1 MIEIIALFLI
11 VVFYVIP
18 LNLPVYALCVKFA
31 DYLLETYPNPPFK
44 FLLYISS
51 DYLPP
56 TIYLVS
62 FVLLFLLLYFL
73 LSNVVRKSLFVF
85 KNIDISQWSLIKYSK
100 GQRTI
105 NLSARVLIILSLAAQ
120 IFFKVIDIK
129 IIVMGVLCL
138 LFIFK
143 ELKPKK
149 IKKDLKSEIKTEEK
163 KEKKELAEEVGEDY
177 IDFNWSYTMDA
188 LNIKKPIDFKVS
200 FKKGD
205 NDVVQD
211 EETQLE
217 IEKNIKDFGEQIK
230 ELCDSNGLDNYHK
243 TSAVYSLISKF
254 KYKILVDNKTFTLQ
268 KPSETLEKQEGD
280 NYSLG
285 VCAAAILRAMDME
298 VIELKI
304 PLKDGQTNLALAVEG
319 ADELVGNYYTN
330 ENKQYFY
337 CELKEDNSFRVGEV
351 PSIDK

>member
-1 MIEIIALFLI
+1 MIEIIALFLVI
-11 VVFYVIP
+11 VFYVIP
-18 LNLPVYALCVKFA
+18 LNLLVYVLCVKFA
-31 DYLLETYPNPPFK
+31 DYLLKTFPNPPFK

-62 FVLLFLLLYFL
+62 FVILFLLLYFL

-100 GQRTI
+100 GQSSI
-105 NLSARVLIILSLAAQ
+105 NLAARVLICLSLVVQ

-129 IIVMGVLCL
+129 IMVLGVLCL

-149 IKKDLKSEIKTEEK
+149 VIKDLKSDIKQEENN
-163 KEKKELAEEVGEDY
+163 EKKELAEEVGEDY
-177 IDFNWSYTMDA
+177 IDFNWSYTIDA
-188 LNIKKPIDFKVS
+188 LNIKKPIDFKIS

-205 NDVVQD
+205 NHLVQD

-230 ELCDSNGLDNYHK
+230 GLCDLNGLDNFQK
-243 TSAVYSLISKF
+243 ISVVYSLISKF
-254 KYKILVDNKTFTLQ
+254 KYKTDVDDKTFTLQ

-285 VCAAAILRAMDME
+285 VCTAAIIRAMGIE

-330 ENKQYFY
+330 DNKQYFY
-337 CELKEDNSFRVGEV
+337 CELKEDNSFRIGEV

>member
-1 MIEIIALFLI
+1 MIEIIALFLVI
-11 VVFYVIP
+11 VFYVIP
-18 LNLPVYALCVKFA
+18 LNLPVYWLCIKFA
-31 DYLLETYPNPPFK
+31 DYLLETFPNSPFK

-56 TIYLVS
+56 SIYFVS

-85 KNIDISQWSLIKYSK
+85 KNIDISKWSLIKYSK
-100 GQRTI
+100 GQSSI
-105 NLSARVLIILSLAAQ
+105 NLAARVLIILSLIVQ

-129 IIVMGVLCL
+129 IIVFGMLCL
-138 LFIFK
+138 IFIFK
-143 ELKPKK
+143 ELKNKK
-149 IKKDLKSEIKTEEK
+149 IRKDLESEIKSDK
-163 KEKKELAEEVGEDY
+163 KAIDKELAKDSGKAY
-177 IDFNWSYTMDA
+177 IEFNWSYTMDA

-200 FKKGD
+200 LNKGD
-205 NDVVQD
+205 KHLVQD
-211 EETQLE
+211 EENQLE
-217 IEKNIKDFGEQIK
+217 VEKNIKDFGEQIK
-230 ELCDSNGLDNYHK
+230 ELCDSNGLDNFHK
-243 TSAVYSLISKF
+243 ISVVYSLLSKF
-254 KYKILVDNKTFTLQ
+254 KYKKEVDNKIFTLQ

-285 VCAAAILRAMDME
+285 VCVAAILRAMDME

-330 ENKQYFY
+330 DNKQYFY
-337 CELKEDNSFRVGEV
+337 CELKEDNSFRIGEV
-351 PSIDK
+351 PSTDK

>member
-11 VVFYVIP
+11 IVFYVIP
-18 LNLPVYALCVKFA
+18 LNLPVYGLCVNFA
-31 DYLLETYPNPPFK
+31 DYLLKTFPNPPFK

-56 TIYLVS
+56 TIYFIS
-62 FVLLFLLLYFL
+62 FVVLFLLLYFL

-85 KNIDISQWSLIKYSK
+85 KNIDISKWSLIKYSK
-100 GQRTI
+100 GQRSI
-105 NLSARVLIILSLAAQ
+105 NLSARILIILSLVLQ
-120 IFFKVIDIK
+120 VFFKVIDIK
-129 IIVMGVLCL
+129 IIVLGILCL
-138 LFIFK
+138 IFIFK

-149 IKKDLKSEIKTEEK
+149 IVKDLKSEIKPEENN
-163 KEKKELAEEVGEDY
+163 EKKELAEEIEAGY

-205 NDVVQD
+205 NNIVQD
-211 EETQLE
+211 EETKLE

-230 ELCDSNGLDNYHK
+230 ELCDSNGLDNFHK
-243 TSAVYSLISKF
+243 ISVVYSLISKF
-254 KYKILVDNKTFTLQ
+254 KYKNEVYNKTFVLQ
-268 KPSETLEKQEGD
+268 KPCETLEKQEGD

-285 VCAAAILRAMDME
+285 VCTAAILRAMDME

-319 ADELVGNYYTN
+319 ADELVGSYYTN
-330 ENKQYFY
+330 DSKQYFY
-337 CELKEDNSFRVGEV
+337 CELKEDNSFRIGEV
-351 PSIDK
+351 PSTDK

>member
-18 LNLPVYALCVKFA
+18 LNLPVYWLCIKFA
-31 DYLLETYPNPPFK
+31 DFLLETFPNPPFK

-56 TIYLVS
+56 TIY
-62 FVLLFLLLYFL
+62 FVGFVILFLLLYYL
-73 LSNVVRKSLFVF
+73 LSNVIRKSLFVF
-85 KNIDISQWSLIKYSK
+85 KNIDISKWSLIKYSK
-100 GQRTI
+100 GQRSI
-105 NLSARVLIILSLAAQ
+105 NLAARVLIVLSLVLQ

-129 IIVMGVLCL
+129 IIVLSVLCL

-163 KEKKELAEEVGEDY
+163 NEKKELAEEVGEDY

-188 LNIKKPIDFKVS
+188 LNIKKPIDFKAS

-205 NDVVQD
+205 KHIVQD

-230 ELCDSNGLDNYHK
+230 DLCNLNGLDNYHK
-243 TSAVYSLISKF
+243 ISAVYSLISKF
-254 KYKILVDNKTFTLQ
+254 KYKTEVYNKTINLQ
-268 KPSETLEKQEGD
+268 KPSETLERQEGD

-285 VCAAAILRAMDME
+285 VCTAAILRTMDME

-319 ADELVGNYYTN
+319 ADELVGNYYIN
-330 ENKQYFY
+330 DSKQYFY

-351 PSIDK
+351 PSIYQ